1 MAYYPIFIK
10 LDGKTALVVGGG
22 RVAQRKIE
30 TLLEYGASVHI
41 ISKGLTD
48 RLKQL
53 VEDGDIRHMGE
64 KFEDKHLDGTFLVIA
79 ATDDEKLNHEISETA
94 QKRGLLINAVDQ
106 PPDCNFIVPSI
117 VKKGDLIL
125 AISTS
130 GKSPALAKKLRKQMD
145 GQFDSEYE
153 AFLVLMGCLRK
164 EVLKMGLSHNENGRI
179 FKEIVDSDVLEAL
192 ACKDRDRVK
201 LTLKRILPADTAVE
215 KCLGREVL

>member
-30 TLLEYGASVHI
+30 TLLEYGASIHI
-41 ISKGLTD
+41 ISKELTD

-53 VEDGDIRHMGE
+53 VEAGDIRHMGE
-64 KFEDKHLDGTFLVIA
+64 NFENKHLDGAFLVIA

-106 PPDCNFIVPSI
+106 PADCNFIVPSI
-117 VKKGDLIL
+117 VKRGDLVI

-130 GKSPALAKKLRKQMD
+130 GKSPALAKKLGKKM
-145 GQFDSEYE
+145 GEHFGSEYE
-153 AFLVLMGCLRK
+153 AFLTLMGFLRK
-164 EVLKMGLSHNENGRI
+164 EVLKMGLSQDENRRI
-179 FKEIVDSDVLEAL
+179 FKEIVDSNILEDL
-192 ACKDRDRVK
+192 IHNDRDGVK
-201 LTLKRILPADTAVE
+201 STLRQIVPGDVVIPNDLLMV
-215 KCLGREVL
+215 